1 MLLIG
6 FMLKEIQA
14 VRDLDM
20 AVRVLGFSTEKLF
33 IHSKQK
39 AAQIFAPFCEW
50 EKISQTCGQMLEEQQ
65 HNYTSTTLRTGND
78 LCNRPAIQPPVLIRK
93 NVINIEITALRHRF
107 AGRMNHWSN

>member
-14 VRDLDM
+14 VRDL
-20 AVRVLGFSTEKLF
+20 GFSDSRET

-65 HNYTSTTLRTGND
+65 RNYTSTTLRTGND
-78 LCNRPAIQPPVLIRK
+78 LCNRPVIQPPVLIRK
-93 NVINIEITALRHRF
+93 NVINIEITALRHRIT
-107 AGRMNHWSN
+107 GRKNHWSN